1 MSDATGVHVDTY
13 NVGPGSSSSAGSF
26 GVVNNKP
33 VGASTST
40 LIDSAGHI
48 NVDNTHFGADGQG
61 SVAGEYVAVDAVG
74 VSAGA
79 SVTTNGI
86 GTNTNDAAADTI
98 AAAAT
103 IAAADTIAAAATI
116 AAANAADTDAIDDDT
131 AIPITT
137 VIPITTA
144 IPINTA
150 TPTTTAAVVA
160 PGTGAIDVFHIG
172 PVHTS
177 GSYTTN
183 QGNTDADDNDTQGSG
198 NSVITG
204 IQQIT
209 SAVVNGGIPIREGIA
224 TILNLLEGTLHLFG
238 TQASFN

>member
-13 NVGPGSSSSAGSF
+13 NLGPGSSSSAGSF

-86 GTNTNDAAADTI
+86 GTNTND
-98 AAAAT
+98 
-103 IAAADTIAAAATI
+103 AAADTIAAAATI

>member
-13 NVGPGSSSSAGSF
+13 NLGPGSSSSAGSF

-103 IAAADTIAAAATI
+103 IAAA
-116 AAANAADTDAIDDDT
+116 NAADTDAIDDDT

-160 PGTGAIDVFHIG
+160 PGTGAIDVFHTG